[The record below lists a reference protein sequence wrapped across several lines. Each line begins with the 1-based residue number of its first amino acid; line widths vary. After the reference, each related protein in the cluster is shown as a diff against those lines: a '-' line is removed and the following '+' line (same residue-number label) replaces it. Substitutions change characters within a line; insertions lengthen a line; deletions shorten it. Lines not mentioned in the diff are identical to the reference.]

1 MWELLLQRRPNRL
14 MEKGTLENAWIEMDE
29 TLSDTNF
36 STENDILEIE
46 PTKWIS
52 NSATSSWKLC
62 SS

>member
-1 MWELLLQRRPNRL
+1 
-14 MEKGTLENAWIEMDE
+14 MEKGALKNAWIEMDE
-29 TLSDTNF
+29 TLLDTNF

-46 PTKWIS
+46 PTKWII

>member
-1 MWELLLQRRPNRL
+1 
-14 MEKGTLENAWIEMDE
+14 MEKGTLKNAWIEMDE